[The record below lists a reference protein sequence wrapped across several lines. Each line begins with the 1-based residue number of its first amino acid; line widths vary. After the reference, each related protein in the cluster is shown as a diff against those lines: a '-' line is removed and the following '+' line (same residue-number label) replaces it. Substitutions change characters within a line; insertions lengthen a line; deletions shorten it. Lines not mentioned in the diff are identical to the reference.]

1 MKEKVLV
8 SACLCRKKC
17 RYDGKV
23 LDAKFKE
30 SIGKFYRII
39 PVCPEQSGNLP
50 TPRKKSF
57 ITDSKNGRDVLIGR
71 AKVVNEEGKDV
82 TKNFIKGAK
91 TALELALK
99 HKIKKA
105 FLKSRSPSCGEKG
118 VTSAL
123 LKKSGIKIEWVD

>member
-1 MKEKVLV
+1 MREKVLV

-17 RYDGKV
+17 RYDSRI
-23 LDAKFKE
+23 LESKFKE
-30 SIGKFYRII
+30 SMEKIYKLIT
-39 PVCPEQSGNLP
+39 VCPEQSGNLP
-50 TPRKKSF
+50 TPRAKSF
-57 ITDSKNGRDVLIGR
+57 ITDSGEGKDVLEGKAR
-71 AKVVNEEGKDV
+71 VVNAEGKDV